1 MHYLSPVALASVGA
15 YVVRDLRA
23 GHLVTIYDLALNR
36 EFLYDVLMDAA
47 PQGVDLIAGD
57 VTDLPLLLRSMSEAH
72 PTRVVHLAATLGS
85 SSETNPLRALESQL
99 RRHHQCV

>member
-1 MHYLSPVALASVGA
+1 MTCSY
-15 YVVRDLRA
+15 
-23 GHLVTIYDLALNR
+23 
-36 EFLYDVLMDAA
+36 AA

-57 VTDLPLLLRSMSEAH
+57 VTDLPLLLRSMSEAGA
-72 PTRVVHLAATLGS
+72 PEQVVLHATLGS